1 MAKKWIAGAIKHPGS
16 LKAAAKKR
24 GLIHGDQPVTESV
37 LSKIGGKKA
46 STKMKRKVNLARTLM
61 NMHH

>member
-1 MAKKWIAGAIKHPGS
+1 MAKKFIKEAIKHPGS
-16 LKAAAKKR
+16 LRAAAKKR

-37 LSKIGGKKA
+37 LSKMGKKA

-61 NMHH
+61 HMHH